1 MLLRRFCLLGK
12 KRTNKLNKE
21 NAKGYTEYQKKVI
34 RNFYDNKDLRLVQK
48 LGELVSNLYIEISE
62 KKKET
67 GWKKIKKMLTDL
79 KVHPGEVEY
88 LTKDKDL
95 SLISKKLDEVF

>member
-1 MLLRRFCLLGK
+1 M
-12 KRTNKLNKE
+12 NQE

-34 RNFYDNKDLRLVQK
+34 RNFYDNKDLRLVQR
-48 LGELVSNLYIEISE
+48 LGELISNLFLETSE

-88 LTKDKDL
+88 LTKGKNL

>member
-1 MLLRRFCLLGK
+1 M
-12 KRTNKLNKE
+12 NK
-21 NAKGYTEYQKKVI
+21 KGYTKYQQKAI

-48 LGELVSNLYIEISE
+48 LGELVSNLYLETSE

-67 GWKKIKKMLTDL
+67 GWKKIEKMLTDL

-88 LTKDKDL
+88 LTKDKNL
-95 SLISKKLDEVF
+95 SMISKKLDEIF

>member
-1 MLLRRFCLLGK
+1 M
-12 KRTNKLNKE
+12 NKE

-48 LGELVSNLYIEISE
+48 LGELVSNLYLETSE

-67 GWKKIKKMLTDL
+67 GWKRIKKMLTDL

-88 LTKDKDL
+88 LTKDKNL
-95 SLISKKLDEVF
+95 SIILKKLDEVF

>member
-1 MLLRRFCLLGK
+1 MNQNNG
-12 KRTNKLNKE
+12 
-21 NAKGYTEYQKKVI
+21 KGYTQYQKKVI

-48 LGELVSNLYIEISE
+48 LGELVSNLYIETNE

-67 GWKKIKKMLTDL
+67 GWKKIKKILTDL

-95 SLISKKLDEVF
+95 SMISKKLDEVF